1 MVPADLVNA
10 SHGSPISHYCVI
22 VLTATVPLGI
32 HRLPPTPPPPS
43 LSPTMSYPYPVF
55 INDEDP
61 PTIEDA
67 ENEGGNLNAFA
78 RGSASGHLSQAQLR
92 QQAHLSAG
100 LGNSAGSPTGRANIA
115 AAASAGDRGVYPGL
129 HNLSL
134 SDTIQRPSFCS
145 IHVPEYGEME
155 SPASADT
162 SGWSVVETNG
172 GTPPSARS
180 LHAAAVLNGVLYVWG
195 GYNGDRLNTFHAFSF
210 AEKRWSPVL
219 PSTSLSHGP
228 SPRDRH
234 VAFAFGNSFY
244 VHGGFD
250 GTSRVSDFWGFDFSS
265 MQWREVEILG
275 GRPPSP
281 RHSHAAVVYGQSL
294 FIFGGYDGSY
304 KYVFL

>member
-1 MVPADLVNA
+1 
-10 SHGSPISHYCVI
+10 
-22 VLTATVPLGI
+22 
-32 HRLPPTPPPPS
+32 
-43 LSPTMSYPYPVF
+43 MSYPYPVF

-67 ENEGGNLNAFA
+67 ENEGGNLNAVA

-92 QQAHLSAG
+92 QQAHLPVG
-100 LGNSAGSPTGRANIA
+100 LGNSAGSPSGRANIV
-115 AAASAGDRGVYPGL
+115 AAASAGGARGVYPGL

-134 SDTIQRPSFCS
+134 SDTIQRPSFGS
-145 IHVPEYGEME
+145 VHVPEYGEME

-304 KYVFL
+304 KYVSL